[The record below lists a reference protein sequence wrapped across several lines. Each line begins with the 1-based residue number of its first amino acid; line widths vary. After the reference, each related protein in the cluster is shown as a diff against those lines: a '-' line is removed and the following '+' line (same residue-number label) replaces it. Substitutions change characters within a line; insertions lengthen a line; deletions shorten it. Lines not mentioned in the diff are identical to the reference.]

1 MPLNDLGHPSD
12 LLHAFMV
19 TGGVAL
25 PFGARVSHMDMM
37 VLTHPEELLQG
48 LSKTDTSFPELG
60 RQITFIVT
68 KTNYRHGCG

>member
-1 MPLNDLGHPSD
+1 MSLNDLGHPSD

-48 LSKTDTSFPELG
+48 LSKTLASQSLVG
-60 RQITFIVT
+60 
-68 KTNYRHGCG
+68 K